1 MDKSYPIS
9 KIFDIEGLIWS
20 FDIEVIGPATYVR
33 SANSAQTL
41 RKHCANH
48 AQTLWHIR
56 KFCGNIA
63 QQCGNIAQ
71 TLRKQ
76 CANAAQTLRKRCAN
90 AAQTLR
96 QRCANAVQ
104 TCVNLRK
111 LLIICVK
118 TEVYCLK
125 RLVGKAVEA
134 LGPVW
139 HFQTLCSWL

>member
-20 FDIEVIGPATYVR
+20 FDIEVIGPATYIS

-41 RKHCANH
+41 CKHCANH

-71 TLRKQ
+71 TLHKQ
-76 CANAAQTLRKRCAN
+76 CANNEQTLRKSCAAFAQTLRIRCAN
-90 AAQTLR
+90 LCEPAQALDYMRENGSLLLEKTR
-96 QRCANAVQ
+96 QQGC
-104 TCVNLRK
+104 
-111 LLIICVK
+111 
-118 TEVYCLK
+118 
-125 RLVGKAVEA
+125 
-134 LGPVW
+134 
-139 HFQTLCSWL
+139 